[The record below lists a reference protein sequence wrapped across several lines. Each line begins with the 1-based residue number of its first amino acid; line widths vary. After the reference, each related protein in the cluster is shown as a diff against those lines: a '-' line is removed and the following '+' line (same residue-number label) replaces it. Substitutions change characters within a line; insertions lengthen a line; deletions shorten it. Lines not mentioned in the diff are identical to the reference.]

1 LGKVILVST
10 PWALYN
16 RPSIQLGALK
26 AYLRSCFPGLDVQ
39 AFHLYLQVAERI
51 GYGLYQAISERTWLA
66 ETVYA
71 ALLFPERSAEIK
83 KVFSREG
90 AGDPVTRKTD
100 FEALTSRVR
109 EVSEAVINGIDWG
122 NSELIGFSI
131 SLCQLTSGLYF
142 IRRIKQGFPDLKI
155 VVGGSTFAGDSA
167 RGLLE
172 AFSEVDFVVN
182 GEGELPLGGLVD
194 HIRHSGGIEGIP
206 HIPGLLGREGAPAPG
221 PVSFCQMQDLGG
233 LPLPDYDDYFNL
245 LKTFRP
251 EKTFFP
257 TLCAEISRGC
267 WWGQRRGPGGHTGCA
282 FCNLNLQWE
291 GYRSKGVAQAVS
303 EIDHLT
309 SRYKLLSVAITDNL
323 LPVNKSTEI
332 FQQLGGLNK
341 DLYLFGEIR
350 ATTPRRVLEAMRA
363 GGVREI
369 QIGIEALSS
378 SLLVKL
384 NKGTTAIQNLEIM
397 KHCEELGIKNV
408 SNIILCFP
416 GSDEQDVAET
426 LHTLEFAFPFR
437 PLRFVQFWLG
447 LGSPVWSDPCAYG
460 LRAVFNH
467 RYYSALF
474 PPDISASMRFIIQDY
489 RGNLGY
495 LKKIWQPVKSKMRA
509 WKKAYAELHRVASC
523 GPTLSYRDGRDFLI
537 IRQRRIGGEP
547 LTHRLVGTSRAI
559 YLFCRT
565 HRTLRSI
572 LGHFPGAGEEQICR
586 FLTMMV
592 DKRLMFEEKRK
603 YLSLAVPA
611 DVVLSNR
618 AALHGPPSGEA

>member
-1 LGKVILVST
+1 LGRVILVST
-10 PWALYN
+10 PWSLYN

-26 AYLRSCFPGLDVQ
+26 AYLRARFPDLEVR
-39 AFHLYLQVAERI
+39 AFHLYLRVAERI

-66 ETVYA
+66 ETIYA
-71 ALLFPERSAEIK
+71 ALLFPERSAEIE

-90 AGDPVTRKTD
+90 AGNPVTSKTD
-100 FEALTSRVR
+100 FKRLTSKVR
-109 EVSEAVINGIDWG
+109 EVSEDIINRIDWG
-122 NSELIGFSI
+122 NCELLGFSI
-131 SLCQLTSGLYF
+131 CLCQLTSGLYF
-142 IRRIKQGFPDLKI
+142 MRRVKERFPDLRI
-155 VVGGSTFAGDSA
+155 VVGGSTFAGDA
-167 RGLLE
+167 VQGLLE
-172 AFSEVDFVVN
+172 AFPEVDFVVN
-182 GEGELPLGGLVD
+182 GEGELPLGELVD
-194 HIRHSGGIEGIP
+194 HIRHGRGIRDIP
-206 HIPGLLGREGAPAPG
+206 AIPGLLGREGAAGAGPA
-221 PVSFCQMQDLGG
+221 SFSQLPDLGA
-233 LPLPDYDDYFNL
+233 LPAPDYDDYFSL

-267 WWGQRRGPGGHTGCA
+267 WWGQRRGPGGKSGCA

-291 GYRSKGVAQAVS
+291 GYRSKGVAQAVA

-323 LPVNKSTEI
+323 LPVKKSTEI
-332 FQQLGGLNK
+332 FQELGGLNK
-341 DLYLFGEIR
+341 DLYLFSEIR
-350 ATTPRRVLEAMRA
+350 ATTPRPVLEAMRA
-363 GGVREI
+363 GGVREV

-416 GSDEQDVAET
+416 GSDKQDVAET
-426 LHTLEFAFPFR
+426 LHALDFALPFR

-447 LGSPVWSDPCAYG
+447 LGSPVWSDPGAYG

-467 RYYSALF
+467 RYYAALF
-474 PPDISASMRFIIQDY
+474 PPDISASMRFMIQDY

-509 WKKAYAELHRVASC
+509 WKKVYAELHQGASC
-523 GPTLSYRDGRDFLI
+523 GPILSYRDGRDFLI

-547 LTHRLVGTSRAI
+547 LTHRLTGASRAI

-565 HRTLRSI
+565 HRSLRSI
-572 LGHFPGAGEEQICR
+572 LAQFPGAGEEQIVR
-586 FLTMMV
+586 FLSMMV
-592 DKRLMFEEKRK
+592 EKRLMFEERHR
-603 YLSLAVPA
+603 YLSLAVP
-611 DVVLSNR
+611 VK
-618 AALHGPPSGEA
+618 